1 MSDTSLST
9 FPVSQLWRALPVA
22 LLVILTGA
30 VFRDGLGEMAG
41 HWTRAEYSHGYLIP
55 LVALAMALQLS
66 QTLSAGVIRRAWAGP
81 ALMAV
86 ALAIFFVGE
95 LSTIYPLI
103 QYAFLIA
110 LAAIVLTLSGPAGLR
125 VFAPALIYLA
135 FMVPMPQFFYVML
148 TARLQLL
155 SSVLGVALIRL
166 FGIPVFLAGNVIDL
180 GTYQLQV
187 AEACSGLR
195 YLLPLASFAFLA
207 AYLYRG
213 PFWQRA
219 VLFLSALPITVLMNA
234 LRIGIIGVTVDRFGI
249 AAAEGFTHLFEGWT
263 VFALCLLLLFGEA
276 ALLSRLGPEPAPLR
290 ARLAIDMSAY
300 LPPFWRAVWPVAP
313 WPLGPV
319 HVTLLLLAA
328 TLAASSLITHRA
340 ELLPMRQPLVM
351 FPLELGAWHGR
362 DMPIEPKTLARLQLT
377 DYVLRDYSGP
387 TTGENVNLY
396 VSYYGS
402 QRKGAAIHSPHNCI
416 PAGGW
421 EIESFGHTTL
431 SRTGH
436 GPLRVNRV
444 VIRKGTARA
453 LVYYYFDQRG
463 RTLTEE
469 YQAKWFI
476 LVDAI
481 ARNRTDGALV
491 RLVTDMP
498 PDAPPGTA
506 DERLAAFA
514 DLVVPKLP
522 AFVPE

>member
-9 FPVSQLWRALPVA
+9 APAAQLWRALPLA
-22 LLVILTGA
+22 LLAVLTAA
-30 VFRDGLGEMAG
+30 VFRDGLAEMAG

-55 LVALAMALQLS
+55 LVAMVMAVQLS
-66 QTLSAGVIRRAWAGP
+66 QTLRGGAIRRAWWGP
-81 ALMAV
+81 ALMAA
-86 ALAIFFVGE
+86 ALLIFFIGE

-103 QYAFLIA
+103 QYAFLGA
-110 LAAIVLTLSGPAGLR
+110 LAAIVLTLSGPEGAR

-155 SSVLGVALIRL
+155 SSALGVMLIRL
-166 FGIPVFLAGNVIDL
+166 FDIPVYLAGNVIDL

-195 YLLPLASFAFLA
+195 YLFPLASFAFLV

-213 PFWQRA
+213 AVWQRA
-219 VLFLSALPITVLMNA
+219 LLFLSVFPITVLMNA
-234 LRIGIIGVTVDRFGI
+234 LRIGVIGVTVDRFGI
-249 AAAEGFTHLFEGWT
+249 AAAEGLTHLFEGWA
-263 VFALCLLLLFGEA
+263 VFALCLALLFGEA
-276 ALLSRLGPEPAPLR
+276 ALLSRLGLDAAPLR
-290 ARLAIDMSAY
+290 TRLAIDLPRR
-300 LPPFWRAVWPVAP
+300 LPPFWRVVWPVAP
-313 WPLGPV
+313 WPPGPV
-319 HVTLLLLAA
+319 HATLALLAV
-328 TLAASSLITHRA
+328 TLAASTLVTHRA
-340 ELLPMRQPLVM
+340 EILPARQPLVM
-351 FPLELGAWHGR
+351 FPLDLGTWRGH
-362 DMPIEPKTLARLQLT
+362 DIPIEPEILARLQLT
-377 DYVLRDYSGP
+377 DYALRDYGGARA
-387 TTGENVNLY
+387 GETVNLY

-421 EIESFGHTTL
+421 EIESFG
-431 SRTGH
+431 RTVLALPGRAAF
-436 GPLRVNRV
+436 RVNRV

-463 RTLTEE
+463 RMLTEE

-491 RLVTDMP
+491 RFVTDMP
-498 PDAPPGTA
+498 PDAPPGAA
-506 DERLAAFA
+506 DDRLAAFA
-514 DLVVPKLP
+514 NLVIPQLP
-522 AFVPE
+522 AFVPP